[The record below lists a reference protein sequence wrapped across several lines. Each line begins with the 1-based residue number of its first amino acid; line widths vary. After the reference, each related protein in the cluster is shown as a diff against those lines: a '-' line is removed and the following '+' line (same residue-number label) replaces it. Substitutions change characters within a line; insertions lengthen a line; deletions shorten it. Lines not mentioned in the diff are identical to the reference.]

1 MKNIN
6 TKVFLLSLT
15 SFREKYP
22 DATKREIEKISG
34 DYALRK
40 VFSDLFD
47 VREFK
52 INRDGKPAIQDSPYH
67 FNLSHSGDWLL
78 LAVGDTPV
86 GADIEKI
93 TKIRPKTM
101 ERYFSQAEQ
110 EKVKKNGTKAFFE
123 IWCQKES
130 YVKYT
135 GEGIKA
141 LSKESKDLIY
151 PEGIAFF
158 SEKHEDYQI
167 SVCTD
172 KEHLPSKIEILQ

>member
-1 MKNIN
+1 MKAY
-6 TKVFLLSLT
+6 LLSLLP
-15 SFREKYP
+15 FREQFP
-22 DATKREIEKISG
+22 HLTKREIERKAG

-40 VFSDLFD
+40 VFSDLLGCN
-47 VREFK
+47 EIK
-52 INRDGKPAIQDSPYH
+52 INRDGKPYIENCPYH

-101 ERYFSQAEQ
+101 EKYFSQSEQ
-110 EKVKKNGTKAFFE
+110 ERVKKNGTKAFFE
-123 IWCQKES
+123 LWTQKES

-158 SEKHEDYQI
+158 SKKFEDYQI